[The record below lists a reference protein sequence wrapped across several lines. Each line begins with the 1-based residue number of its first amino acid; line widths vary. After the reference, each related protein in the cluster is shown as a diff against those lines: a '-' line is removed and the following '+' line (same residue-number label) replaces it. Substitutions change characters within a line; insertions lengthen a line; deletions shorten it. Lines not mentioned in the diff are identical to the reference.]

1 MQQYEIDSMGK
12 HYLNI
17 YDEALEI
24 NIVNK
29 LK

>member
-1 MQQYEIDSMGK
+1 MGK
-12 HYLNI
+12 YYLNI

-29 LK
+29 LEQRLFTHE